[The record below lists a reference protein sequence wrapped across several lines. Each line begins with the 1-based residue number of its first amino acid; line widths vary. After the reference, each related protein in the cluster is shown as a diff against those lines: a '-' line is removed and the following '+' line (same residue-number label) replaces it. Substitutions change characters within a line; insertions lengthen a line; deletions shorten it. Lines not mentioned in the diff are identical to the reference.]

1 MGISVVHLNGKS
13 IQHSFFF
20 SVKKNDFSVGFTNR
34 LRADDTHVWPRQLS
48 RHTDDLKKV
57 TATYKQ
63 SHPQYST
70 HVIPWPFPPRSTTNP
85 APCLCSSGKQQ
96 NSSRTSTSTSGR
108 KMERNQTECQRGRN
122 LIVQCLFEKTHDR
135 QIQLSNQQQVPKET
149 SAMK

>member
-20 SVKKNDFSVGFTNR
+20 FSQKNDFSVCFTNR

-57 TATYKQ
+57 TATYKH

-96 NSSRTSTSTSGR
+96 TPRALLQVQAEEKWKEIKPSV
-108 KMERNQTECQRGRN
+108 RGEG
-122 LIVQCLFEKTHDR
+122 I
-135 QIQLSNQQQVPKET
+135 
-149 SAMK
+149 